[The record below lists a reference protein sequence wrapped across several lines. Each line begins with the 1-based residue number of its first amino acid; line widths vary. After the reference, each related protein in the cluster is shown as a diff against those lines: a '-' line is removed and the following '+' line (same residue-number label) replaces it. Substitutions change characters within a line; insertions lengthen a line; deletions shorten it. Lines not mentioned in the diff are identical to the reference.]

1 MMNAVNERY
10 LAYMATIDNPG
21 TGLRD
26 IDKMSGRAKDQGRSF
41 RGFNLFLEQD
51 YRLFL
56 TLGRGECSI
65 SDFLAGDLPASRG
78 GLLHPSIFEPLTPL
92 YPCRGYTHGHGQS
105 RDNTRLPEYSILD
118 LLD

>member
-65 SDFLAGDLPASRG
+65 SDFLAGDLPASRVG
-78 GLLHPSIFEPLTPL
+78 TTSPAHLRATHPIVPMPGLHSWPWSVP
-92 YPCRGYTHGHGQS
+92 RQHS
-105 RDNTRLPEYSILD
+105 VA
-118 LLD
+118 